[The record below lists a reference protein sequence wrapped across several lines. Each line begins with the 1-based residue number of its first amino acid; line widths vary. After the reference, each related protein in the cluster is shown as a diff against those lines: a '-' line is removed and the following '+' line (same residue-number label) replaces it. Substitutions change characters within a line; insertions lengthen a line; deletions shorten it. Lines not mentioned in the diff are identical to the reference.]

1 MNNRINQQIKEGTS
15 QSKREGDE
23 MAGEKG
29 GALTTWPGQRP
40 V

>member
-1 MNNRINQQIKEGTS
+1 MDNRINQQIKEGTS
-15 QSKREGDE
+15 QKREGDE